1 MGAGADLA
9 ADLFFFICAVFLGL
23 CLGSFAT
30 ALIYRIP
37 RGISWA
43 SPASNDNSAN
53 RSRCPSCNAALGMR
67 DLVPVFSW
75 LFSHGKCRHCGAR
88 IPATYPATELVTCL
102 LTVALWWSW
111 EFSLVSVPVLLA
123 VPFLV
128 AAVVIDWKH
137 MILPDDINISLSI
150 LAILYVAVSW
160 GQAGWSSAVILDAIF
175 AALLLFG
182 AMYGVSYFLS
192 KWKGRAALGQGD
204 LKFLGA
210 AGLFLGTAALPTYLA
225 LSGALGLVT
234 AFLKGKNKDNGAFPF
249 GPALI
254 ISLYIHVFLTG
265 LGFDYTW

>member
-1 MGAGADLA
+1 MVAGADLA
-9 ADLFFFICAVFLGL
+9 ADLFFLICAIFLGL

-43 SPASNDNSAN
+43 APASNDNSAN
-53 RSRCPSCNAALGMR
+53 RSRCPSCNAALGLR

-75 LFSHGKCRHCGAR
+75 LLSRGKCRYCGVS
-88 IPATYPATELVTCL
+88 IPATYPVTELATCL
-102 LTVALWWSW
+102 LTLALWWVW
-111 EFSLVSVPVLLA
+111 GFSLMSAPVLLA
-123 VPFLV
+123 VPFFV
-128 AAVVIDWKH
+128 AAVVIDWEH

-150 LAILYVAVSW
+150 LAVLYVLVCWGEAEWDFGVLFDAV
-160 GQAGWSSAVILDAIF
+160 F

-182 AMYGVSYFLS
+182 VMYGVSFFLS
-192 KWKGRAALGQGD
+192 RWKGRQALGQGD

-210 AGLFLGTAALPTYLA
+210 AGLFLGAAALPTYLA
-225 LSGALGLVT
+225 LSGALGLLT
-234 AFLKGKNKDNGAFPF
+234 AFLKGKNRQDGAFPF